1 MSRRGRSSS
10 SHGVEGLVTVH
21 SMGGLGNQLFIY
33 AAGLAA
39 ARNAGGGLR
48 IDSSL
53 HRHDPDRSF
62 LLADL
67 GFPAEY
73 VDLRPPAP
81 SRRRREAR
89 EAPHGCSY
97 REPSFRYDSS
107 AVRTPLASCMFG
119 YFQSWQYLEPIA
131 DELREQFSRLV
142 RQREESAAFREVEA
156 LVSRPGAV
164 VLHVRRGDYLR
175 AHALTY
181 HGLAGIDFYGRAA
194 DVLRRMGFDGPLV
207 VFSDDVAAA
216 RADLAELGDIDVV
229 AGDGLD
235 AVDEM
240 LLMSRAQALVTA
252 NSSFSW
258 WAAWIGAEDGRPVIC
273 PRPWFDDP
281 ATDSRDLLMPDW
293 LTLQR

>member
-1 MSRRGRSSS
+1 MSRRVRTSSV
-10 SHGVEGLVTVH
+10 HGAEGLVTVH

-48 IDSSL
+48 VDSSL
-53 HRHDPDRSF
+53 HRHDPDRPF
-62 LLADL
+62 LLAEL
-67 GFPAEY
+67 GFPAQY
-73 VDLRPPAP
+73 ADLRPAVP
-81 SRRRREAR
+81 SRRRGAP
-89 EAPHGCSY
+89 EAPRGCSY
-97 REPSFRYDSS
+97 RESSFRYDPL

-119 YFQSWQYLEPIA
+119 YFQSWQYLEPVA
-131 DELREQFSRLV
+131 DELREHFSRLAV
-142 RQREESAAFREVEA
+142 QREESATYRQVEA

-164 VLHVRRGDYLR
+164 VLHVRRGDYLK

-181 HGLAGIDFYGRAA
+181 HGLAGIDFYGRAVG
-194 DVLRRMGFDGPLV
+194 VLRRMGFDGPLV

-216 RADLAELGDIDVV
+216 RADLAELGEIDVV
-229 AGDGLD
+229 ADDGLD
-235 AVDEM
+235 AVDEL

-258 WAAWIGAEDGRPVIC
+258 WAAWIGAEGCRPVIC